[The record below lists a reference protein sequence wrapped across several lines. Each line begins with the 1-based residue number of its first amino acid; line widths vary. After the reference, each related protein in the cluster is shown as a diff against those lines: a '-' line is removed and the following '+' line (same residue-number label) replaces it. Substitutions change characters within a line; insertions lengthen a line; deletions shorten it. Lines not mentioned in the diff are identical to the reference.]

1 MRFIKSDE
9 FDRTQDVRV
18 LHTGPKLT
26 KSEGRQ
32 IFREMVRAEAR
43 NGLLDA
49 RRRKRL
55 IQYAAALLLTP
66 LEAGQIVTE
75 IANELGH
82 PPIDDQPAL
91 YRLVEKAAD
100 AEKWPFWLPL
110 LMGVASAFILFQIV
124 RLVF

>member
-1 MRFIKSDE
+1 MRFLKSDE
-9 FDRTQDVRV
+9 FDRTREVRV

-43 NGLLDA
+43 NGRLDA

-66 LEAGQIVTE
+66 VEAGQIVGE
-75 IANELGH
+75 VAEELGH
-82 PPIDDQPAL
+82 PPIDDQPVL
-91 YRLVEKAAD
+91 YRLVETAANAD
-100 AEKWPFWLPL
+100 KWPFWLPL
-110 LMGVASAFILFQIV
+110 MLGVVSAFILYQIA